1 MSKLN
6 QWLNNVRQALNI
18 DVTNTGDTALQI
30 AKLQYSITDLSSR
43 HFSSHKH
50 DHHSKRGL
58 YQKIGNMKSLEKYLG
73 SKDPARLKALYAAI
87 GRVKKSAAS

>member
-6 QWLNNVRQALNI
+6 QWLNHVRHALNI
-18 DVTNTGDTALQI
+18 DVKDTGDTALQI
-30 AKLQYSITDLSSR
+30 AKLQHDITDLSTR

-58 YQKIGNMKSLEKYLG
+58 HQKIGQMKSLEKYLA
-73 SKDPARLKALYAAI
+73 SKNPARLRALHTAI
-87 GRVKKSAAS
+87 GRNKK